1 MEFLANIWSIL
12 SNLVAQRQ
20 DDLPDATN
28 SYRLDIIIVGGGM
41 GGLSA
46 SIQCAL
52 SGHHVTVIEA
62 AKELAETGA
71 GIQVTPNAA
80 KLLKRWGLSESF
92 WSSATRPSS
101 MNFRRY
107 SDGTILFREQNYGL
121 GLKRKYGSETLNI
134 SRVDVQKGLYD
145 RAKDLGVEFHFG
157 TKVVEIDVDSGRV
170 KSAAGLE
177 FKGDLVI
184 GADGIWSR
192 CREVLLGKQDHPE
205 ATGDLVYRIIINA
218 EDVPAGELRD
228 KITNPELNIWFGPDC
243 HAVSYSIRSG
253 TALGL
258 GLVRPDDLPPGV
270 SKKEGSAEEMREL
283 FRNWDPI
290 LARFLDHVKVVET
303 WKLMH
308 RQEVETW
315 INDKGNF
322 VLIGDASHPMIPY
335 LAQGANSAIED
346 GATIGLILGKITSKS
361 QLPQALQ
368 MFQTMR
374 KARGEAVARESL
386 KMRTFYHMRD
396 GPEQQERD
404 SLLEKYSDS
413 KRTIEEKFPLS
424 W

>member
-1 MEFLANIWSIL
+1 MTVKEH
-12 SNLVAQRQ
+12 
-20 DDLPDATN
+20 DYLPDATN
-28 SYRLDIIIVGGGM
+28 SCRLDVIIVGGGM

-62 AKELAETGA
+62 ANELAETGT
-71 GIQVTPNAA
+71 GIQVTPNSST
-80 KLLKRWGLSESF
+80 LLKRWGLSESF
-92 WSSATRPSS
+92 WSSAARPSS

-107 SDGTILFREQNYGL
+107 SDGTILFREQNYAES
-121 GLKRKYGSETLNI
+121 LKKKYGSETLNI

-145 RAKDLGVEFHFG
+145 RAKELGVEFHFG
-157 TKVVEIDVDSGRV
+157 TKVIEIDMDDGRI
-170 KSAAGLE
+170 KSAAGQE
-177 FKGDLVI
+177 FKDY
-184 GADGIWSR
+184 
-192 CREVLLGKQDHPE
+192 PE
-205 ATGDLVYRIIINA
+205 ATGDLVYRIILNA
-218 EDVPAGELRD
+218 KDVPAGELRD

-253 TALGL
+253 KALGL
-258 GLVRPDDLPPGV
+258 GLVRPDDLPAGV

-335 LAQGANSAIED
+335 LAQGANSAMED

-404 SLLEKYSDS
+404 SLLDKYTDS
-413 KRTIEEKFPLS
+413 KRIIEEKFPLS

>member
-1 MEFLANIWSIL
+1 MTVKEH
-12 SNLVAQRQ
+12 
-20 DDLPDATN
+20 DYLPDATN
-28 SYRLDIIIVGGGM
+28 GCRLDVIVVGGGM

-62 AKELAETGA
+62 AKKLAETGA
-71 GIQVTPNAA
+71 GIQVTPNSST
-80 KLLKRWGLSESF
+80 LLKRWGLSESL
-92 WSSATRPSS
+92 WSSAARPSS

-107 SDGTILFREQNYGL
+107 SDGTILFREQNYADS
-121 GLKRKYGSETLNI
+121 LKEKYGSETLNI

-145 RAKDLGVEFHFG
+145 RAKDVGVEFHFG
-157 TKVVEIDVDSGRV
+157 TKVIEIDMDNGRV
-170 KSAAGLE
+170 TSAAGLE
-177 FKGDLVI
+177 FKGDLFI

-205 ATGDLVYRIIINA
+205 ATGDLVYRIILEA
-218 EDVPAGELRD
+218 EDVPASELRD

-253 TALGL
+253 KGL
-258 GLVRPDDLPPGV
+258 GIGLKQQLPTFH
-270 SKKEGSAEEMREL
+270 SL
-283 FRNWDPI
+283 T
-290 LARFLDHVKVVET
+290 RFLDHVKVVET

-361 QLPQALQ
+361 QLSQALK
-368 MFQTMR
+368 MFQAMR

-404 SLLEKYSDS
+404 SLLEKYTDS
-413 KRTIEEKFPLS
+413 KRIIEEKFPLS
-424 W
+424 WVCPIFQPWLFGYDAHIEVEKAIESSPFV